1 MQTVAVINQKG
12 GVGKTTTALV
22 IGEYLQKKRKKVLMV
37 DIDQQGNLTGS
48 YKQPILETK
57 ELFNVN
63 TVVNTSGGLDLMP
76 AVTGLS
82 IVEQILTDIGR
93 ESALKEALEAIS
105 ANYDYC
111 IIDCPPALNIL
122 TINALTCCNGVV
134 IPTHADKFAT
144 QGVSQLFS
152 TINNVKKY
160 CNKDLKVMGLLFTR
174 FKPRTTYSN
183 VIAEELEPLIKSC
196 GTKIY
201 KAKIRESIAIQE
213 AEGVGASILI
223 YAPNNNAV
231 KDYNDFLKEFSKDLK
246 EI

>member
-1 MQTVAVINQKG
+1 MKTIAIINQKG

-22 IGEYLQKKRKKVLMV
+22 LGEYLSKNKKVLIV
-37 DIDQQGNLTGS
+37 DIDQQGNLTGT
-48 YKQPILETK
+48 YNKPILETK
-57 ELFNVN
+57 NLFDVKTITNIYK
-63 TVVNTSGGLDLMP
+63 GLDILP

-82 IVEQILTDIGR
+82 VVEQILTDLGR
-93 ESALKEALEAIS
+93 ESMLKEALEAIK

-111 IIDCPPALNIL
+111 LIDCPPALNIL
-122 TINALTCCNGVV
+122 TINALTACNGVL
-134 IPTHADKFAT
+134 IPTHADKYSI

-160 CNKDLKVMGLLFTR
+160 CNKNLKVMGLLFTR

-183 VIAEELEPLIKSC
+183 VMAEELEPLIKEC

-201 KAKIRESIAIQE
+201 KTKIRESIAIQE
-213 AEGVGASILI
+213 AEGVGYKILE